1 MNTKMKTFSWN
12 DIKNSDG
19 LTLFP
24 QGTGISVGCFD
35 GIHLGHRTL
44 LKVLVDECAARKL
57 TPLII
62 TFSKPLPGIKH
73 TQDYM
78 GDLCT
83 LNHRLELFEQ
93 LGIYNVVIVDFDD
106 DFAHIPGTEFLLM
119 LKKCCNMRFI
129 AEGIDFRCGY
139 KGATD
144 NQAIRYF
151 CQQNDVGL
159 QFVNPVYF
167 REGTD
172 EEERVSS
179 SFIRQMIQKGFFL
192 TVNELLARPYELRL
206 ERDAAVHGT
215 GTDTSSGV
223 GVGNGIGSAEG
234 DLFSGIETGSATGAA
249 GTELSAATGST
260 GTISSVVTGSTSVS
274 TGSSGGKENLTFNR
288 SDIKQVLPA
297 AGIYHCRNKKDDD
310 VRLEITTD
318 SIIVYD
324 VTGPED
330 LALRFSS

>member
-1 MNTKMKTFSWN
+1 MHTIMNTKMKTFFWN

-24 QGTGISVGCFD
+24 EGTGISVGCFD

-44 LKVLVDECAARKL
+44 LKALVEECTSRKL

-73 TQDYM
+73 TEDYM

-83 LNHRLELFEQ
+83 LKQRLELFEQ
-93 LGIYNVVIVDFDD
+93 LGVNNVVIVDFDD

-144 NQAIRYF
+144 NQAIKYF

-159 QFVNPVYF
+159 RFVNPVYF

-179 SFIRQMIQKGFFL
+179 SFIRQMIKKGFFS

-206 ERDAAVHGT
+206 EDVAVNDT
-215 GTDTSSGV
+215 GTDT
-223 GVGNGIGSAEG
+223 GSAEW
-234 DLFSGIETGSATGAA
+234 DLFSGIETGAA
-249 GTELSAATGST
+249 GESGLGDLFDDVATGSFCST
-260 GTISSVVTGSTSVS
+260 GTSSEKQTLSFSRKNINQVV
-274 TGSSGGKENLTFNR
+274 
-288 SDIKQVLPA
+288 PA

-310 VRLEITTD
+310 VRLEITAD
-318 SIIVYD
+318 SVIVYD

-330 LALRFSS
+330 LALRFTL

>member
-206 ERDAAVHGT
+206 EMDAAVHGT
-215 GTDTSSGV
+215 GTDTGSGV
-223 GVGNGIGSAEG
+223 GVGNDIGSAEG
-234 DLFSGIETGSATGAA
+234 DLFSGIETGT
-249 GTELSAATGST
+249 
-260 GTISSVVTGSTSVS
+260 
-274 TGSSGGKENLTFNR
+274 SGGKENLTFNR
-288 SDIKQVLPA
+288 KDIKQVLPA
-297 AGIYHCRNKKDDD
+297 VGIYHCRNKNDDD
-310 VRLEITTD
+310 VRLEITAD
-318 SIIVYD
+318 SVIVYD
-324 VTGPED
+324 VTGLED

>member
-1 MNTKMKTFSWN
+1 MRTIMNTKMKTFSWN

-24 QGTGISVGCFD
+24 EGTGISVGCFD

-44 LKVLVDECAARKL
+44 LKALVEECTSRNL

-73 TQDYM
+73 TEDYM

-93 LGIYNVVIVDFDD
+93 LGINNVVIVDFDD

-159 QFVNPVYF
+159 RFVNPVYF

-179 SFIRQMIQKGFFL
+179 SFIRQMIKKGFFS

-206 ERDAAVHGT
+206 EDV
-215 GTDTSSGV
+215 
-223 GVGNGIGSAEG
+223 
-234 DLFSGIETGSATGAA
+234 ETGIFGEKKT
-249 GTELSAATGST
+249 
-260 GTISSVVTGSTSVS
+260 
-274 TGSSGGKENLTFNR
+274 LTFSRKN
-288 SDIKQVLPA
+288 INQVLPA
-297 AGIYHCRNKKDDD
+297 AGIYHCRNQNDDD
-310 VRLEITTD
+310 VRLEITAD
-318 SIIVYD
+318 SVIVYD
-324 VTGPED
+324 VKGPED

>member
-57 TPLII
+57 TSLII

-73 TQDYM
+73 TEDYM

-93 LGIYNVVIVDFDD
+93 LGINNVVIVDFDD

-215 GTDTSSGV
+215 GTDT
-223 GVGNGIGSAEG
+223 GSAEG
-234 DLFSGIETGSATGAA
+234 DLFSGIETGSATGSA
-249 GTELSAATGST
+249 GTESSVATGSY
-260 GTISSVVTGSTSVS
+260 
-274 TGSSGGKENLTFNR
+274 GGKENLTFNR
-288 SDIKQVLPA
+288 KDIKQVLPA

-310 VRLEITTD
+310 VRLEITAD
-318 SIIVYD
+318 SVIVYD
-324 VTGPED
+324 VKGPED

>member
-73 TQDYM
+73 TEDYM

-83 LNHRLELFEQ
+83 LNHRLEFFEQ
-93 LGIYNVVIVDFDD
+93 LGINNVVIVDFDE

-206 ERDAAVHGT
+206 EMDAAVQDT
-215 GTDTSSGV
+215 GTAT
-223 GVGNGIGSAEG
+223 GSAEG
-234 DLFSGIETGSATGAA
+234 DLFGGIETGAEASTTGVENGVA
-249 GTELSAATGST
+249 
-260 GTISSVVTGSTSVS
+260 

-288 SDIKQVLPA
+288 KDIKQVLPA

-310 VRLEITTD
+310 VRLEITAD
-318 SIIVYD
+318 SVIVYD
-324 VTGPED
+324 VKGPED

>member
-19 LTLFP
+19 FTLFP
-24 QGTGISVGCFD
+24 DGTGISVGCFD

-44 LKVLVDECAARKL
+44 LKVLVDECVTRKL
-57 TPLII
+57 TPMII

-73 TQDYM
+73 TEDYM

-93 LGIYNVVIVDFDD
+93 LGINNVVIVDFDD

-179 SFIRQMIQKGFFL
+179 SFIRQMIQKGFFS

-206 ERDAAVHGT
+206 ERDEAVRGA
-215 GTDTSSGV
+215 GV
-223 GVGNGIGSAEG
+223 GAGIGADNGSSEG
-234 DLFSGIETGSATGAA
+234 DLFSGIEMGAEAGAVGAETGVAIGSAGV
-249 GTELSAATGST
+249 AT
-260 GTISSVVTGSTSVS
+260 SSV
-274 TGSSGGKENLTFNR
+274 GGKENLTFNR
-288 SDIKQVLPA
+288 KDIKQVLPA
-297 AGIYHCRNKKDDD
+297 VGIYHCRNKNDDD
-310 VRLEITTD
+310 VRLEITAD
-318 SIIVYD
+318 SVIVYD
-324 VTGPED
+324 VTGSED
-330 LALRFSS
+330 LSLRFSS

>member
-19 LTLFP
+19 QTLFP
-24 QGTGISVGCFD
+24 EGTGISVGCFD

-44 LKVLVDECAARKL
+44 LKVLVDECAVRKL

-83 LNHRLELFEQ
+83 LNHRLELFDQ
-93 LGIYNVVIVDFDD
+93 LGINNVVIVDFND

-151 CQQNDVGL
+151 CQHNDVGL

-179 SFIRQMIQKGFFL
+179 SFIRQMIQKGFFS
-192 TVNELLARPYELRL
+192 TVNELLVRPYELRL
-206 ERDAAVHGT
+206 ERKAAVHDA
-215 GTDTSSGV
+215 GTDTA
-223 GVGNGIGSAEG
+223 SAED
-234 DLFSGIETGSATGAA
+234 DLFSGIETSSTTGSA
-249 GTELSAATGST
+249 S
-260 GTISSVVTGSTSVS
+260 
-274 TGSSGGKENLTFNR
+274 GKENLTFNR
-288 SDIKQVLPA
+288 KDIKQVLPA
-297 AGIYHCRNKKDDD
+297 AGIYHCRNKNDEDI
-310 VRLEITTD
+310 RLEITAD
-318 SIIVYD
+318 SLIVYD
-324 VTGPED
+324 VRGPED

>member
-19 LTLFP
+19 QTLFP
-24 QGTGISVGCFD
+24 EGTGISVGCFD

-44 LKVLVDECAARKL
+44 LKVLVDECAVRKL

-83 LNHRLELFEQ
+83 LNHRLELFDQ
-93 LGIYNVVIVDFDD
+93 LGINNVVIVDFDD

-129 AEGIDFRCGY
+129 DEGIDFRCGY

-179 SFIRQMIQKGFFL
+179 SFIRQMIQKGFFS

-206 ERDAAVHGT
+206 ERDIT
-215 GTDTSSGV
+215 
-223 GVGNGIGSAEG
+223 
-234 DLFSGIETGSATGAA
+234 
-249 GTELSAATGST
+249 
-260 GTISSVVTGSTSVS
+260 
-274 TGSSGGKENLTFNR
+274 GGKENLTFNR
-288 SDIKQVLPA
+288 KNITQVLPT
-297 AGIYHCRNKKDDD
+297 AGIYHCKNKKDDD

>member
-44 LKVLVDECAARKL
+44 LKVLVDECTARKL

-215 GTDTSSGV
+215 GTDTC
-223 GVGNGIGSAEG
+223 SAEG
-234 DLFSGIETGSATGAA
+234 DLFSGIETGSATGSA
-249 GTELSAATGST
+249 GTESSVATGSY
-260 GTISSVVTGSTSVS
+260 
-274 TGSSGGKENLTFNR
+274 GGKENLTFNR
-288 SDIKQVLPA
+288 KDIKQVLPA

>member
-1 MNTKMKTFSWN
+1 MRTIMNTKMKTFSWN

-24 QGTGISVGCFD
+24 EGTGISVGCFD

-44 LKVLVDECAARKL
+44 LKALVEECTSRKL
-57 TPLII
+57 IPLII

-73 TQDYM
+73 TEDYM

-83 LNHRLELFEQ
+83 LKQRLELFEQ
-93 LGIYNVVIVDFDD
+93 LGVNNVVIVDFDD

-159 QFVNPVYF
+159 RFVNPVYF

-179 SFIRQMIQKGFFL
+179 SFIRQMIQKGFFS

-206 ERDAAVHGT
+206 EDVESGT
-215 GTDTSSGV
+215 AGESGL
-223 GVGNGIGSAEG
+223 G
-234 DLFSGIETGSATGAA
+234 DLFDDVATGSF
-249 GTELSAATGST
+249 GST
-260 GTISSVVTGSTSVS
+260 GT
-274 TGSSGGKENLTFNR
+274 SGEKQTLTFSRKNVN
-288 SDIKQVLPA
+288 QVLPA
-297 AGIYHCRNKKDDD
+297 TGIYHCRNKNDDD
-310 VRLEITTD
+310 VRLEITAD
-318 SIIVYD
+318 NVIVYD